1 MENSKEDKVVKLRE
15 VVPEENKNEIQVTP
29 VEAWEL
35 SEKEIKDADECMI
48 IVWKKGKPWS
58 YRQGGG
64 LRSSDIVW
72 RVGQILLEIM
82 GCKIK

>member
-1 MENSKEDKVVKLRE
+1 MENSNKDKVVKLRE

-58 YRQGGG
+58 YYQGGG
-64 LRSSDIVW
+64 LRSCDILW
-72 RVGQILLEIM
+72 NLTKIIQQLLSEAD
-82 GCKIK
+82 